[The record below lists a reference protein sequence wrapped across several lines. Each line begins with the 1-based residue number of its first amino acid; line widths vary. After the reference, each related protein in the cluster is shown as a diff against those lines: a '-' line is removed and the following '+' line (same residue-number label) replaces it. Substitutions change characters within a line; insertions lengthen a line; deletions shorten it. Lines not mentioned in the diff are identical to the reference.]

1 MNMHTRI
8 GGEIVAE
15 TLMKRKFNFEVGA
28 EDQDVIDKLEAAPTY
43 KDLIVKAVRQ
53 YREEDA
59 DG

>member
-1 MNMHTRI
+1 M
-8 GGEIVAE
+8 AE

-53 YREEDA
+53 YDPNREEDLS
-59 DG
+59 DSNKGT

>member
-1 MNMHTRI
+1 
-8 GGEIVAE
+8 VAE

-53 YREEDA
+53 YDPNREEDSSE
-59 DG
+59 